1 MLIMARI
8 LIIDDDAHTC
18 QMVGEFLRR
27 QGNEVTSANDG
38 GTGLAMAAAEVPNLI
53 LCDLDM
59 PGMDGQGVV
68 TALRQ
73 NEKLGEIPI
82 IFLSGCTDR
91 EQIRRTM
98 NLGADDFLGKP
109 ARLTE
114 ILEAVNARL
123 TLHHKKKERET
134 TRIESAVSYF
144 SGIIHDLQNPS
155 ARNPAA
161 RLPGTETTARA
172 GQILEQVRQRLYPAK
187 GATPLPAAT
196 AFLAKDAD
204 RQQLVKLSEVRMFL
218 AYGEYSK
225 AFWGRDQHMLIRKSL
240 VSWQRELPEHQFVR
254 VHRQAV
260 VNLAFLEQ
268 VEKGEGKVWLRLK
281 DLPEPVPVSQRCA
294 PVFNRRLKQY
304 RQIL

>member
-1 MLIMARI
+1 MARI

-27 QGNEVTSANDG
+27 QGNEVTSAANG
-38 GTGLAMAAAEVPNLI
+38 GTGLAMAAADAPDLI

-59 PGMDGQGVV
+59 PGMDGLGVV
-68 TALRQ
+68 STLRHD
-73 NEKLGEIPI
+73 EKLGEIPV

-98 NLGADDFLGKP
+98 NLGADDFLNKP
-109 ARLTE
+109 ARLSE
-114 ILEAVNARL
+114 ILAAVNARL
-123 TLHHKKKERET
+123 ALQHQKKERET
-134 TRIESAVSYF
+134 SRIEAAVSYF
-144 SGIIHDLQNPS
+144 SGIIYDLQNPS
-155 ARNPAA
+155 ARNSAA
-161 RLPGTETTARA
+161 DRPGINVDA
-172 GQILEQVRQRLYPAK
+172 GAGHILEQVRQRLYPAK
-187 GATPLPAAT
+187 GSPHFPGAA

-204 RQQLVKLSEVRMFL
+204 RQQLIKLSEVRLFL

-225 AFWGRDQHMLIRKSL
+225 AYWGRDQHMLIRKSL

-260 VNLAFLEQ
+260 INLAFLEQ
-268 VEKGEGKVWLRLK
+268 VDKGEGKILLRLK
-281 DLPEPVPVSQRCA
+281 DLTEPVPVSQRCA

-304 RQIL
+304 RPTL

>member
-1 MLIMARI
+1 MARI

-27 QGNEVTSANDG
+27 QGNEVTSATDG
-38 GTGLAMAAAEVPNLI
+38 GTGLAMAAADSPDLI

-59 PGMDGQGVV
+59 PGMDGLGVV
-68 TALRQ
+68 TKLRHD
-73 NEKLGEIPI
+73 EKTGEIPV

-98 NLGADDFLGKP
+98 NLGADDFLSKP
-109 ARLTE
+109 ARLSE

-123 TLHHKKKERET
+123 ALHHKKKQRESS
-134 TRIESAVSYF
+134 RIESAVSYF
-144 SGIIHDLQNPS
+144 SGIIYDLQNPS
-155 ARNPAA
+155 AQNSAA
-161 RLPGTETTARA
+161 TLPGTSATAQA
-172 GQILEQVRQRLYPAK
+172 GHILEQVRQRLYPAK
-187 GATPLPAAT
+187 GSSPLPAQS

-204 RQQLVKLSEVRMFL
+204 RRQLIKLSEVRMFL

-260 VNLAFLEQ
+260 INLAFLEQ
-268 VEKGEGKVWLRLK
+268 VDKPEGKVLLRLK
-281 DLPEPVPVSQRCA
+281 DLTELVPVSQRCA
-294 PVFNRRLKQY
+294 PILNRRLKQY
-304 RQIL
+304 RQTI

>member
-1 MLIMARI
+1 MARI

-27 QGNEVTSANDG
+27 QGNEVTSAANG
-38 GTGLAMAAAEVPNLI
+38 GTGLAMAAADAPDLI

-68 TALRQ
+68 STLRHD
-73 NEKLGEIPI
+73 EKLGEIPV

-98 NLGADDFLGKP
+98 NLGADDFLNKP
-109 ARLTE
+109 ARLSE
-114 ILEAVNARL
+114 ILAAVNARL
-123 TLHHKKKERET
+123 ALQHQKKERET
-134 TRIESAVSYF
+134 SRIEAAVSYF
-144 SGIIHDLQNPS
+144 SGIIYDLQNPS
-155 ARNPAA
+155 ARNSEISLPASNVA
-161 RLPGTETTARA
+161 ARA
-172 GQILEQVRQRLYPAK
+172 GHILEQVRQRLYPAK
-187 GATPLPAAT
+187 GSPNLHGPA

-204 RQQLVKLSEVRMFL
+204 RQQLIKLSEVRLFL

-225 AFWGRDQHMLIRKSL
+225 AYWGRDQHMLIRKSL

-260 VNLAFLEQ
+260 INLAFLEQ
-268 VEKGEGKVWLRLK
+268 VDKAEGKILLRLK
-281 DLPEPVPVSQRCA
+281 DLTDPVPVSQRCA

-304 RQIL
+304 RQTL